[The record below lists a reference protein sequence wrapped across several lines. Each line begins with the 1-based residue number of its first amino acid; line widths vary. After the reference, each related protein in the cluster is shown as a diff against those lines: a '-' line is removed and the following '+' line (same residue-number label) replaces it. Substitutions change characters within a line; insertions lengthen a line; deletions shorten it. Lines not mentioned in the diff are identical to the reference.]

1 MDERVR
7 DGRPRRARWE
17 LKMVWGFLRDM
28 GILVLTGG
36 GVAFGLS
43 KFLRGVMAPED
54 LARLAYVGDTTML
67 VGACLTVAAMA
78 IGYLVSGGSPL

>member
-1 MDERVR
+1 
-7 DGRPRRARWE
+7 
-17 LKMVWGFLRDM
+17 MVWGFLRDM
-28 GILVLTGG
+28 GIFVFAGG